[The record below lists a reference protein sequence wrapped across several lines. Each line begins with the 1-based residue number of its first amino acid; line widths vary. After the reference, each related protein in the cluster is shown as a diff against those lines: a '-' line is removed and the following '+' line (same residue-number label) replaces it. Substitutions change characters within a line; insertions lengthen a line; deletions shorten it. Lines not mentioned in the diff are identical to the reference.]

1 VVYSIL
7 LSNIGFPQQLW
18 YNNLDDDYALDTEC
32 VGMYSFS
39 MKLIEVT
46 KAFATEEQCLAYL
59 EAKRWPDGVRCL
71 TCGSKEISRINRKV
85 TKKTDN
91 KRAQI
96 FQCLEPTCKA
106 QFSATTGTIFNG
118 SHLSL
123 DKWYMAIA
131 LIVDAKKGMSALQLQ
146 RHLKVNYRTAWY
158 LAHRI
163 REAMN
168 EPDGLMLAGTVEID
182 ETYIGGKQ
190 KGNKRKRLNKDV
202 VLGMRQRGGP
212 LRLVQI
218 VDNKQGTMYEAIA
231 KHVDHKNT
239 KAIMTDDAG
248 AYNFA
253 LTKFRKIPHS
263 TIRHGR
269 GEYVK
274 GEVHTNTVENSF
286 SLLKRAV
293 IGTYHQLSIK
303 HLQRYLNEFSYRFN
317 RREDAELFENTVM
330 RMAGAKPMPY
340 SKLVEEN
347 AFTPFVRPNLKGDY

>member
-1 VVYSIL
+1 
-7 LSNIGFPQQLW
+7 
-18 YNNLDDDYALDTEC
+18 
-32 VGMYSFS
+32 

-46 KAFATEEQCLAYL
+46 KAFASEEQCLAYL

-71 TCGSKEISRINRKV
+71 TCGSKDISRIARKV

-91 KRAQI
+91 KRAQLY
-96 FQCLEPTCKA
+96 QCLEPTCKA

-131 LIVDAKKGMSALQLQ
+131 LMVDAKKGMSAMQLQ

-163 REAMN
+163 REAMLD
-168 EPDGLMLAGTVEID
+168 PDGLKLTGTVEID

-190 KGNKRKRLNKDV
+190 KGHRRKLKNKDV
-202 VLGMRQRGGP
+202 VLGLRQRGGP
-212 LRLVQI
+212 LRLIQVK
-218 VDNKQGTMYEAIA
+218 DNKQSTLYEAIA
-231 KHVDHKNT
+231 QHVDADGT

-248 AYNFA
+248 AYNFR
-253 LTKFRKIPHS
+253 LTKFHNAQHS
-263 TIRHGR
+263 KIRHSR

-274 GEVHTNTVENSF
+274 GEVHTNTVESSF

-317 RREDAELFENTVM
+317 RREDAELFEQTVS
-330 RMAGAKPMPY
+330 RMVGAKPMPY
-340 SKLVEEN
+340 AKLIEEN
-347 AFTPFVRPNLKGDY
+347 AFTPFVRPTPKTSEPF